1 MLRATIVSPDAEM
14 SSRLADLI
22 RGMGRVGLMKSAD
35 RYLSGY
41 DLERFLRANAPQI
54 VFLGIEELDRAKE
67 MLKGIEE
74 TLAWLSGSRDRS
86 RLRPS
91 GSPEPDAHR
100 RSRVHGLSV

>member
-1 MLRATIVSPDAEM
+1 MGIGDVQDARIAEALEIVNA
-14 SSRLADLI
+14 RI
-22 RGMGRVGLMKSAD
+22 IIGG
-35 RYLSGY
+35 
-41 DLERFLRANAPQI
+41 LRANARQI
-54 VFLGIEELDRAKE
+54 VFLSIEDLDRAKE